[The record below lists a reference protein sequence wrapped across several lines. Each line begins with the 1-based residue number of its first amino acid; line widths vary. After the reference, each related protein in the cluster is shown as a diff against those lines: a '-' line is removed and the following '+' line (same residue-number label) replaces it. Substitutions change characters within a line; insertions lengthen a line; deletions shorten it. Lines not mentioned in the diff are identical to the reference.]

1 MARKVVKKKPY
12 GRSWSK
18 YTRQTLRGKVG
29 KLNNKQKAHLKKAG
43 LLDDRALIT
52 ANRKLT
58 SAEKAKLGN
67 EGLFFLRKH
76 AVGTKN
82 LRPKAKGGG
91 KAKPKG
97 PSIPSIQRYLGLDAD
112 YQRAA
117 GNLKT
122 NWGTYKARN
131 EGQRKHLV
139 TDYDTTKRRLTEQQ
153 TKDRLANTYDSA
165 ARGMF
170 GTGIQQNEVNKLN
183 QSYNEQFDDSRVS
196 YDRNLG
202 QLRNDFA
209 DANRLYTQQVADAR
223 AEAIRRRASKY
234 GITK

>member
-18 YTRQTLRGKVG
+18 YTRQTLRKRVG
-29 KLNNKQKAHLKKAG
+29 TLSKKEKAHLKKAG

-52 ANRKLT
+52 ANRKL
-58 SAEKAKLGN
+58 SEKEKSKLGN
-67 EGLFFLRKH
+67 EGLFFLRKD
-76 AVGTKN
+76 AVGRKN
-82 LRPKAKGGG
+82 LIGKSQQSKRDAAAK
-91 KAKPKG
+91 
-97 PSIPSIQRYLGLDAD
+97 IPSIQRYLGLDTD

-131 EGQRKHLV
+131 QGQRRNLV
-139 TDYDTTKRRLTEQQ
+139 TDFGTTKRRLTEQQ

-170 GTGIQQNEVNKLN
+170 GTGLQQNEMNKLN
-183 QSYNEQFDDSRVS
+183 QGYNEQFDDARVS
-196 YDRNLG
+196 YDRNLN

-209 DANRLYTQQVADAR
+209 DAERLYTQQVADAR
-223 AEAIRRRASKY
+223 AEAIRRRAAKY

>member
-1 MARKVVKKKPY
+1 MAKKKPY

-29 KLNNKQKAHLKKAG
+29 KLSNKQKAHLKKAG

-52 ANRKLT
+52 ANRPLT
-58 SAEKAKLGN
+58 KAEKSKLGN

-82 LRPKAKGGG
+82 LRAKPKG
-91 KAKPKG
+91 KSKPKG
-97 PSIPSIQRYLGLDAD
+97 PSIPSIQRYLGIDAD

-131 EGQRKHLV
+131 QGQRRNLV
-139 TDYDTTKRRLTEQQ
+139 TDIGTTKRRLNEQRN
-153 TKDRLANTYDSA
+153 KDLKNQSYDSA

-170 GTGIQQNEVNKLN
+170 GTGLQQNEANKLN
-183 QSYNEQFDDSRVS
+183 MQYNEQHDDANVS
-196 YDRNLG
+196 YDRNLN

-209 DANRLYTQQVADAR
+209 DAERLYTQQVADAK

>member
-12 GRSWSK
+12 GRSYSAK
-18 YTRQTLRGKVG
+18 TRQTLRKKVG
-29 KLNNKQKAHLKKAG
+29 TLKKNEINYLKQRN

-82 LRPKAKGGG
+82 LRAKPKG

-97 PSIPSIQRYLGLDAD
+97 PSIPSIQRYLGIDAD

-131 EGQRKHLV
+131 QGQRRNLV
-139 TDYDTTKRRLTEQQ
+139 TDFDTTKRRLTEQQ

-183 QSYNEQFDDSRVS
+183 QAYSEQFDDSRVS
-196 YDRNLG
+196 YDRNLN
-202 QLRNDFA
+202 QLRNDFS
-209 DANRLYTQQVADAR
+209 DAERLYTQQVADAK
-223 AEAIRRRASKY
+223 AEAIRRRAAKY